1 MPLSGGYEGAG
12 PRPSFRVCSP
22 WTPTS
27 AHPSLRCRVV
37 DVLEV
42 LLAPPNREFLQFR
55 GEAGRE
61 CNLRRTQG
69 ERGWGGESNQALSR
83 LGLGTFFSP
92 ARQASPPCP
101 SRLAALGLQPGQRR
115 TSLGSPGA
123 GGGPQDGLEGG
134 LRGGRGAASAAT
146 ELEPARP
153 APLPSVPQSLFLI
166 RVMGAV
172 PARLPS
178 VCKRLTRGPG
188 LNPFGAGL
196 ELLLGARAE
205 A

>member
-1 MPLSGGYEGAG
+1 ML
-12 PRPSFRVCSP
+12 
-22 WTPTS
+22 
-27 AHPSLRCRVV
+27 

-61 CNLRRTQG
+61 CNLRRTEG
-69 ERGWGGESNQALSR
+69 EKGGGGSNQALSG

-92 ARQASPPCP
+92 ARQASSPCP

-134 LRGGRGAASAAT
+134 LRGGRGAVSAAK
-146 ELEPARP
+146 ELGPARQ
-153 APLPSVPQSLFLI
+153 APLPSAPQSLFLI

-178 VCKRLTRGPG
+178 VCKRLTRGPA
-188 LNPFGAGL
+188 LNPLGAGL
-196 ELLLGARAE
+196 GLLLRARAGVRGV
-205 A
+205 